1 MKSYSLSHMSR
12 HTPRRLPA
20 SHAKRGQA
28 VRRLIID
35 YIATCPRPPSLREIG
50 DAVGLS
56 SSSTVWSHV
65 QTLREE
71 GKLAPAKLG
80 QPRAILLADPG
91 PSEVEI
97 LRERVAELERVNESL
112 TERVAELVAER
123 ERRERASRLTIK
135 DACARNAKLE
145 NDGMLLRGR
154 VVKLEAENLRLR
166 RGVFR

>member
-12 HTPRRLPA
+12 LKRGRCSA
-20 SHAKRGQA
+20 SQTHRGQA
-28 VRRLIID
+28 IRQAMLD

-50 DAVGLS
+50 EAVGLS

-71 GKLAPAKLG
+71 GKIAPAKLG

-97 LRERVAELERVNESL
+97 LRERVA
-112 TERVAELVAER
+112 
-123 ERRERASRLTIK
+123 
-135 DACARNAKLE
+135 
-145 NDGMLLRGR
+145 G
-154 VVKLEAENLRLR
+154 LEASLAEKESILDRLSVEAADMSRRLR
-166 RGVFR
+166 EGA